1 MEEEE
6 RLRLEEEEIFKLV
19 LGSGFSETSMVGFA
33 GRESG
38 GVLGD
43 GIRRGRF
50 EVMI

>member
-33 GRESG
+33 GWES